1 MKLQHALTL
10 GVWLMVG
17 CLASPVDAQR
27 RREPDSQGSS
37 EARTAQERPRAD
49 GDTGRTAQERP
60 TAPKQDSRADDGAAK
75 QEQARTFKPP
85 PPATAPSDNGRN
97 DRERPRAGSGDRD
110 HDRARNRDDERD
122 RPSGGVVINPVVI
135 RPVTVGSFQVGSATV
150 VGQPV
155 VVGHPS
161 LKPNQSDH
169 DSRRPGR
176 ESSRRG
182 SPYVVFVDGGTEVI
196 STNSVTYVEQSD
208 ETVSPV
214 QTITR
219 RQGEPFREQRTPRP
233 SYYTFTTWYPVT
245 SRITVGLPVLYPLQY
260 ENAYDKDLASTALT
274 AADSVSAL
282 ERGVPLI
289 PYAMG
294 TYGGISFDISPF
306 ETAVYVDGYFVGTVD
321 DYSPSG
327 PPLPLPVG
335 NHKVELRGKGFR
347 TESFVLFVTIGEV
360 TPLSGS
366 LEPAE
371 R

>member
-1 MKLQHALTL
+1 M
-10 GVWLMVG
+10 
-17 CLASPVDAQR
+17 
-27 RREPDSQGSS
+27 
-37 EARTAQERPRAD
+37 
-49 GDTGRTAQERP
+49 
-60 TAPKQDSRADDGAAK
+60 
-75 QEQARTFKPP
+75 
-85 PPATAPSDNGRN
+85 
-97 DRERPRAGSGDRD
+97 
-110 HDRARNRDDERD
+110 
-122 RPSGGVVINPVVI
+122 
-135 RPVTVGSFQVGSATV
+135 
-150 VGQPV
+150 
-155 VVGHPS
+155 
-161 LKPNQSDH
+161 
-169 DSRRPGR
+169 
-176 ESSRRG
+176 
-182 SPYVVFVDGGTEVI
+182 FVDGGTEVI
-196 STNSVTYVEQSD
+196 STNSVTYVDQSD
-208 ETVSPV
+208 DTVTPG
-214 QTITR
+214 QTITPR
-219 RQGEPFREQRTPRP
+219 HAEPFREQRTPRP
-233 SYYTFTTWYPVT
+233 SYYTFTAWYPVT
-245 SRITVGLPVLYPLQY
+245 SRITVGLPVLYPVQY

-294 TYGGISFDISPF
+294 TYGGISFDISPL